1 LQLKLKTIHAFQ
13 TRKTK
18 PKKVPFPNHP
28 CFTTDRTRDTFP
40 PLAKLINR
48 IRVEDKI
55 TKFVAKMDAFA
66 SSNSLVLWILDC
78 KLTLGFMELHN
89 NMPLSKPYI

>member
-1 LQLKLKTIHAFQ
+1 MSCKVKFNFEIATQIKDHPSFSNPENQ
-13 TRKTK
+13 

-28 CFTTDRTRDTFP
+28 CLTTDRTRDTLP
-40 PLAKLINR
+40 PLAKLTNR
-48 IRVEDKI
+48 IRVEEKI

-78 KLTLGFMELHN
+78 K
-89 NMPLSKPYI
+89 